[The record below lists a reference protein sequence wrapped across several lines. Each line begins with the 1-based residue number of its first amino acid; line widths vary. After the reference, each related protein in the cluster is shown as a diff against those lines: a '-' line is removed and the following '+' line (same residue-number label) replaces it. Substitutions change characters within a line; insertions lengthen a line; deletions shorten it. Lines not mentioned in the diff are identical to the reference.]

1 MGKRAVKTG
10 AWALWEAENG
20 SLTINA
26 PTMQIAQ
33 GKVKPASLE
42 EYIELQGR
50 FNLVTRSPDKD
61 KIIAGMKDEIKRDL
75 KRLLARL

>member
-1 MGKRAVKTG
+1 M
-10 AWALWEAENG
+10 
-20 SLTINA
+20 NA
-26 PTMQIAQ
+26 PTLQIAQ
-33 GKVKPASLE
+33 GKVKPASLK

-61 KIIAGMKDEIKRDL
+61 RIIEDMKTGIEKDL

>member
-20 SLTINA
+20 DLTINA
-26 PTMQIAQ
+26 PTLQIAQ
-33 GKVKPASLE
+33 GKVKPTSLE

-61 KIIAGMKDEIKRDL
+61 KIIADMKAGIEKDL
-75 KRLLARL
+75 QRLLVRL

>member
-1 MGKRAVKTG
+1 
-10 AWALWEAENG
+10 L
-20 SLTINA
+20 
-26 PTMQIAQ
+26 QIAQ

-50 FNLVTRSPDKD
+50 FSLVTRSPDRD
-61 KIIAGMKDEIKRDL
+61 KIIAGMKNGIDNDL

>member
-1 MGKRAVKTG
+1 
-10 AWALWEAENG
+10 L
-20 SLTINA
+20 
-26 PTMQIAQ
+26 QIAQ

-61 KIIAGMKDEIKRDL
+61 KIIADMKTGIEKDL